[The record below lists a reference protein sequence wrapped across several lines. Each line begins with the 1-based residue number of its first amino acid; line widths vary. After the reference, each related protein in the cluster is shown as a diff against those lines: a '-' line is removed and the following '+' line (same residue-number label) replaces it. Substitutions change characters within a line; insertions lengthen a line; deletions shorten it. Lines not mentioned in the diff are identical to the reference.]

1 MLEGKRNL
9 RILAFSD
16 LHGSGFEEASSLID
30 HHLPDWIITCGDML
44 GDFTHRP
51 ANHRH

>member
-30 HHLPDWIITCGDML
+30 HHLATRTSDIPNRREFRLVLYC
-44 GDFTHRP
+44 
-51 ANHRH
+51 